1 MKFQKID
8 HLELVGTTD
17 SGGDAT
23 VTATIAVYAR
33 LLAVEWTVGDLAA
46 GVDAV
51 LSVTNTSS
59 GVDHTLLTLTNAN
72 SDAWYYTRVI
82 ASDNAGATITFDG
95 TNEIYVKDV
104 INGHLKLVISSGG
117 DTKTGGVTVYYG

>member
-1 MKFQKID
+1 MTD
-8 HLELVGTTD
+8 HVKLTGTTD
-17 SGGDAT
+17 SSGDAT
-23 VTATIAVYAR
+23 ITANIATQAR
-33 LLAVEWTVGDLAA
+33 LLAVEWIDGDLAD

-72 SDAWYYTRVI
+72 SDAWYYPRVI
-82 ASDNAGATITFDG
+82 ANDNAGTAVTYDG

-104 INGHLKLVISSGG
+104 ISGHLKLVISSGG
-117 DTKTGGVTVYYG
+117 DTKTGGCVVYFG